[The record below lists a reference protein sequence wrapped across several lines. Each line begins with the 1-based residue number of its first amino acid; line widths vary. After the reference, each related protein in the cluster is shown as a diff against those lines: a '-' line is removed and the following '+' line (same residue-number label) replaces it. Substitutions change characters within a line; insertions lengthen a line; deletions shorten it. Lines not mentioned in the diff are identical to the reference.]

1 MFDAWFENLR
11 YPFNAVTQAVCV
23 AVLALLSLVPP
34 AAGSAD
40 HAQPVIIQPSAPR
53 TLSFGGVAI
62 RTQRD
67 GMQRRMWAARLNLFE
82 LRIERDSSHGSASWS
97 VTILIHESDSEE
109 DSTPATAHEKCI

>member
-23 AVLALLSLVPP
+23 AALALLSLVPS
-34 AAGSAD
+34 ATGSTD
-40 HAQPVIIQPSAPR
+40 RAQPVIEQPSAPR
-53 TLSFGGVAI
+53 TLSFGSLQTGP
-62 RTQRD
+62 QRD
-67 GMQRRMWAARLNLFE
+67 GTQRRMWVARINLFE

-109 DSTPATAHEKCI
+109 DSTPGAARKQCI

>member
-11 YPFNAVTQAVCV
+11 FPFSAVTQAACV

-40 HAQPVIIQPSAPR
+40 HAQPVIVQASAPP
-53 TLSFGGVAI
+53 TLSFGGLV
-62 RTQRD
+62 TQTQSD

-82 LRIERDSSHGSASWS
+82 LRIERDSSRGTASWS
-97 VTILIHESDSEE
+97 VTILIHESGSEE